1 MTDQEKYPYI
11 QMAQSDSERYR
22 SELSQ
27 RKPNSSKQVK
37 KTYSKDLLSRIIV
50 KSWLQ
55 LETKGIVVAPRLPYM
70 YYILINTPAY
80 KVTHRDST
88 RDKIR
93 KDLAEE
99 WKTLGDEEKKI
110 YLQKGEEDQV
120 CMRKRWMLLN
130 GGRRKSS
137 S

>member
-1 MTDQEKYPYI
+1 
-11 QMAQSDSERYR
+11 MAQSDSERYR

-37 KTYSKDLLSRIIV
+37 TYSKDLLSRIIV
-50 KSWLQ
+50 KSCLQ
-55 LETKGIVVAPRLPYM
+55 VETKGIVVAPRLPYM

-80 KVTHRDST
+80 KVIHRDST

-99 WKTLGDEEKKI
+99 WKTLGDEEKKM

-120 CMRKRWMLLN
+120 RYEKEMDAAERGYEKEF
-130 GGRRKSS
+130 
-137 S
+137 

>member
-50 KSWLQ
+50 KSCLQ
-55 LETKGIVVAPRLPYM
+55 VETKGIVVAPRLPYM

-80 KVTHRDST
+80 KVIHRDST

-99 WKTLGDEEKKI
+99 WKTLGDEEKKM

-120 CMRKRWMLLN
+120 RYEKEMDAAERGYEKEF
-130 GGRRKSS
+130 
-137 S
+137 

>member
-1 MTDQEKYPYI
+1 
-11 QMAQSDSERYR
+11 MAQSDSERYR

-50 KSWLQ
+50 KSCLQ
-55 LETKGIVVAPRLPYM
+55 VETKGIVVAPRLPYM

-80 KVTHRDST
+80 KVIHRDST

-120 CMRKRWMLLN
+120 RYEKEMDAAERGYEKEF
-130 GGRRKSS
+130 
-137 S
+137 

>member
-1 MTDQEKYPYI
+1 
-11 QMAQSDSERYR
+11 MAQSDSERYR

-50 KSWLQ
+50 KSCLQ
-55 LETKGIVVAPRLPYM
+55 VETKGIVVAPRLPYM

-80 KVTHRDST
+80 KVIHRDST

-99 WKTLGDEEKKI
+99 WKTLGDEEKKM

-120 CMRKRWMLLN
+120 RYEKEMDAAERGYEKEF
-130 GGRRKSS
+130 
-137 S
+137 